1 MSARNE
7 VMAIAGGREG
17 SNLHTG
23 TLLLRHRHAMSGAV
37 LQAEGTAGGISER
50 RELKRTETRSWDSM
64 PLHSSPTADRP
75 LEHPAGVQED
85 DKLFTIP
92 QRL

>member
-1 MSARNE
+1 
-7 VMAIAGGREG
+7 MAIAGGREG

-64 PLHSSPTADRP
+64 PRTLH
-75 LEHPAGVQED
+75 
-85 DKLFTIP
+85 P
-92 QRL
+92 QLIAR